1 MTNVLLIGNGA
12 REHAIARALHK
23 SGVILWSLMEH
34 VNPGI
39 ESLSE
44 RAFQG
49 KLNEIDTISN
59 LEEIDYAVVGPE
71 APLGK
76 GVVDELEQRGIPAV
90 GPCKSPA
97 NLEISKVFAR
107 QLLQRVSPEAN
118 PRFEVVNR
126 TKDINSAIDEIGL
139 EDLVIKPDGL
149 TGGKGVRLFAEHVH
163 SRDEAIDYAERIIK
177 RDGCVIL
184 EEKLVGREFT
194 VQAFVDGS
202 GRIEPMP
209 LVRDFK
215 RAFDGDTGPNT
226 GSMGSYSRQ
235 SHDLEYLSNSEVET
249 AVDIM
254 RKAVKAV
261 KKETGESYKGILY
274 GQFMK
279 TQDQVKVIE
288 FNVRFGDPEAMNV
301 LSILETP
308 MNEMCQGI
316 INGSLKKPQFKNLA
330 TVCVY
335 IVPAGYPSDSV
346 LVDEPIS
353 IKKGI
358 ENELYYASVYRRKR
372 SIYTTGS
379 RSIAILAKGRSVRE
393 ARNAA
398 YRDVDKIDG
407 RVRYRKDIAEEF

>member
-23 SGVILWSLMEH
+23 SGVILWSLMEY

-90 GPCKSPA
+90 GPCKGPA

-126 TKDINSAIDEIGL
+126 AKDINTAIDEIGL

-149 TGGKGVRLFAEHVH
+149 TGGKGVRLFEEHVH
-163 SRDEAIDYAERIIK
+163 SRDEAIDYAERMIQ

-184 EEKLVGREFT
+184 EEKLAGREFT

-235 SHDLEYLSNSEVET
+235 SHDLEYLSNSEADT

-254 RKAVKAV
+254 RKTVKAV
-261 KKETGESYKGILY
+261 EKETGESYKGILY

-308 MNEMCQGI
+308 MNEVCQGI

-335 IVPAGYPSDSV
+335 IVPEGYPGDSV
-346 LVDEPIS
+346 LVDEPLFVRN
-353 IKKGI
+353 GI

-379 RSIAILAKGRSVRE
+379 RSIAILAKGPSVRE